1 MSIEIFFLTAFVMT
15 FVLSRVALLLMR
27 NWDGGWLRLLA
38 AHAVSL
44 ALCWAWFAF
53 GSADG
58 KIYAGGGVVY
68 LLPQACWLL
77 VDYLRGKSA
86 RET

>member
-1 MSIEIFFLTAFVMT
+1 MAIFFLGAFIAT
-15 FVLSRVALLLMR
+15 FVLSQLAFLLLR
-27 NWDGGWLRLLA
+27 KWDGGMLRLLA
-38 AHAVSL
+38 AHAISL

-58 KIYAGGGVVY
+58 KTYPGGGVVFIA
-68 LLPQACWLL
+68 PQAIWFL

-86 RET
+86 RDE